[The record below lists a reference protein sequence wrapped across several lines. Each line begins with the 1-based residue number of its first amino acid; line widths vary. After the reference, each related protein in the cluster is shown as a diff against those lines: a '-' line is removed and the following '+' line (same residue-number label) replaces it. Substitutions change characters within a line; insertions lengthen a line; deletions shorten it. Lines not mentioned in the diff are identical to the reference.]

1 MALLPVEEARAR
13 ILRDVRPL
21 AAESIEL
28 DKALGRVL
36 AQPVKAKRN
45 QPPFDSSAMDVPEF
59 SR

>member
-13 ILRDVRPL
+13 ILRDVKPL

-36 AQPVKAKRN
+36 AQPVKAKRRHS
-45 QPPFDSSAMDVPEF
+45 PAMATSSN
-59 SR
+59 